1 MIFDGAITGVQDP
14 QCKTCAN
21 ADICKFT
28 GMSEDLEKQ
37 LSDIADLAST
47 PFTITLECKYRRL
60 NTYANTRALNPKSG
74 TGRGSVEGCA
84 GYE

>member
-1 MIFDGAITGVQDP
+1 MIFDGTVTGMQDP
-14 QCKTCAN
+14 QCKTCTN

-60 NTYANTRALNPKSG
+60 NTYANTRALNPKTGAVGHG
-74 TGRGSVEGCA
+74 TEG
-84 GYE
+84 

>member
-47 PFTITLECKYRRL
+47 PYTTRKLYLLEGDPREK
-60 NTYANTRALNPKSG
+60 
-74 TGRGSVEGCA
+74 V
-84 GYE
+84 

>member
-1 MIFDGAITGVQDP
+1 MIFDGAVTGIQDP

-47 PFTITLECKYRRL
+47 PFAITLECKYRRL
-60 NTYANTRALNPKSG
+60 NTYANTRALNPKTVSG
-74 TGRGSVEGCA
+74 HGTEG
-84 GYE
+84 